1 MAIFNSYVSLLE
13 GTILVYFSL
22 ETHVFFSQS
31 KRPFIND
38 KWVNIAIETWPF
50 EFDVLL
56 ISGGSFHLFLQTFTR
71 GKQPQSVKTINT

>member
-56 ISGGSFHLFLQTFTR
+56 ISGGSFHRFCKRLPE
-71 GKQPQSVKTINT
+71 GNCPNP